1 MSICHLVACLTTDP
15 SHHRAWQGLQE
26 SGLPP
31 PQEDIAKWEAQYNQ
45 MMAEG
50 REDLDFDY
58 GSVVEEAYNES
69 AANDTSMKFDDQG
82 IPVLGEYTFGTVIS
96 SRLGRSFLTV
106 HHHQRRTTDILTHRR
121 RQVPISAM
129 PKPCS
134 NKAVL

>member
-1 MSICHLVACLTTDP
+1 MSICHLVAYLTTES
-15 SHHRAWQGLQE
+15 SHRRAWQELQE

-31 PQEDIAKWEAQYNQ
+31 PQEDLAKWEAQYNQ

-96 SRLGRSFLTV
+96 GRLGRSFLTV
-106 HHHQRRTTDILTHRR
+106 HHHQRRTTDILTNRR
-121 RQVPISAM
+121 RQVPISAT